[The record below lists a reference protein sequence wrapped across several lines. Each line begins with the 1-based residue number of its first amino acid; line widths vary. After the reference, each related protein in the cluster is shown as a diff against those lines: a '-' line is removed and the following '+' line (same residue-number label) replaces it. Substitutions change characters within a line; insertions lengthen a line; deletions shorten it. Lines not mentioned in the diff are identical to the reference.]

1 MSPRPAQGP
10 LDPAPGSRWNTAM
23 LDAALVILGYLAGSV
38 STGVL
43 VARLLGL
50 GDPRHDGSGNP
61 GATNVLRLGGRPAAL
76 ATLLGDALKGVVPV
90 LIAQALELPGITV
103 ASVGGAAFLG
113 HLYPVFFGFQGGKG
127 IATGLGIFIAA
138 AWPAGLAV
146 ALTWAVVAGLARI
159 SSLAALVSFALAPAY
174 FLLITPAPALAAM
187 AAGMA
192 LLTAWRHRGNI
203 RRIANGTEPRIGQ
216 R

>member
-10 LDPAPGSRWNTAM
+10 LDPVPGSRWNTAM
-23 LDAALVILGYLAGSV
+23 IDLALVLLGYLAGSV

-90 LIAQALELPGITV
+90 LIAHALGLPGITL
-103 ASVGGAAFLG
+103 AAVGGAAFLG

-127 IATGLGIFIAA
+127 IATGIGIFIAA

-146 ALTWAVVAGLARI
+146 VLTWLVVAGLARV

-174 FLLITPAPALAAM
+174 S
-187 AAGMA
+187 
-192 LLTAWRHRGNI
+192 W
-203 RRIANGTEPRIGQ
+203 
-216 R
+216 

>member
-10 LDPAPGSRWNTAM
+10 LDPAPASGWNTAM
-23 LDAALVILGYLAGSV
+23 TDIALIVFGYLAGSL

-43 VARLLGL
+43 VARLLGIA
-50 GDPRHDGSGNP
+50 DPRSGGSGNP
-61 GATNVLRLGGRPAAL
+61 GATNVLRLGGRGAGA

-90 LIAQALELPGITV
+90 LGGYALGLPAGTIAAI
-103 ASVGGAAFLG
+103 GGAAFLG
-113 HLYPVFFGFQGGKG
+113 HLYPVFFAFRGGKG
-127 IATGLGIFIAA
+127 IATGLGIFIA
-138 AWPAGLAV
+138 WSWLPGVAV
-146 ALTWAVVAGLARI
+146 ALTWLVVAGLTRL
-159 SSLAALVSFALAPAY
+159 SSLAALVSFALAPAW
-174 FLLITPAPALAAM
+174 FLLIDASPALAGV

-203 RRIANGTEPRIGQ
+203 QRIARGTEPRIGQ